1 MSRRCVIIPAHC
13 DTVPTDT
20 NSRHLKNNNNA
31 GIRKSV
37 TDEQRLQNDRTGVD
51 QAGSEG
57 SEDECRESVRDDR
70 GGDVSYRLPR
80 CRLVKEVLICVD
92 DFSLFLLYN
101 SRRKRVEAQLED
113 LDKKMEEKKMEV
125 SSLPLITL
133 SSSLPA

>member
-1 MSRRCVIIPAHC
+1 MRKNQRTRVSRRCVIIPAHC
-13 DTVPTDT
+13 DTLLTDT

-57 SEDECRESVRDDR
+57 SKDECRESVRDDR

-80 CRLVKEVLICVD
+80 CRLVKEVLILYVLTTSPF
-92 DFSLFLLYN
+92 FSSTILAENEWKHNLKTWTKRWK
-101 SRRKRVEAQLED
+101 RRRWR
-113 LDKKMEEKKMEV
+113 
-125 SSLPLITL
+125 
-133 SSSLPA
+133 